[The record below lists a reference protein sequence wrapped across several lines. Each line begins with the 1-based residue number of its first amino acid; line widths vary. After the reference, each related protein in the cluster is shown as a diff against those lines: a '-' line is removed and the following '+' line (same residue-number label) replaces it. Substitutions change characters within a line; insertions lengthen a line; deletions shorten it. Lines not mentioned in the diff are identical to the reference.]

1 VTAVHVANRVSG
13 ADVYMLSLEGE
24 GNIPTWFTTVQFFLV
39 GVGALLIAWASER
52 SRLAWAVTG
61 LAFLFLSM
69 DEAAQLH
76 EKLVEVATDDPDAD
90 LWYWP
95 ALYAP
100 VLIGTA
106 LALWHVLGD
115 VRRELES
122 STLVVVAVTFLAVS
136 VLLDAGASEWR
147 SNAWVFEP
155 GVVVEEGL
163 EFAGTALLISIAAA
177 ILLRRVP
184 QRLAPTGA

>member
-115 VRRELES
+115 VRRELGS